1 MPSSVQRRLSVI
13 SIEELLHLNGS
24 AVNGRVYTLP
34 VPGITKNWSDN
45 MSDALHDFAGN
56 VRFVF
61 RRMWT
66 WWETYLIMFCFLVL
80 FSVVV
85 GGSAKQEIIKG
96 LENQIEVIKIQN
108 DNSIKDRN
116 YLHEE
121 LKNTRESLHRLESKV
136 RTEDLH

>member
-1 MPSSVQRRLSVI
+1 
-13 SIEELLHLNGS
+13 
-24 AVNGRVYTLP
+24 
-34 VPGITKNWSDN
+34 

>member
-1 MPSSVQRRLSVI
+1 MI
-13 SIEELLHLNGS
+13 SIDELLHLNES

-34 VPGITKNWSDN
+34 VPEITKNWSEN
-45 MSDALHDFAGN
+45 MSDALHEFARN
-56 VRFVF
+56 VRFVL
-61 RRMWT
+61 RQMWT
-66 WWETYLIMFCFLVL
+66 WWETYIIMFCFLVL
-80 FSVVV
+80 FSGIV
-85 GGSAKQEIIKG
+85 GWTAKQEIINQ

-136 RTEDLH
+136 RTGDLR